1 MVCRGDARQHPKQVR
16 LNGVRLEETGE
27 NDELFPEAIREGQFP
42 PEQTFNLRVPI
53 EALKAE
59 NTIEITLNPA
69 DIEIFGLELA
79 LYRNQP
85 GFNK

>member
-1 MVCRGDARQHPKQVR
+1 MWAGLLPYCDVG
-16 LNGVRLEETGE
+16 LS
-27 NDELFPEAIREGQFP
+27 
-42 PEQTFNLRVPI
+42 I